1 MTPSSDANK
10 IIREMKAAQ
19 RKAEQQMQRE
29 LKRAADQANREIDQ
43 HNRKVEKKNRQ
54 AVAEY
59 NRKVDAHN
67 RAADRHNR
75 QEVSRVNRELRKAA
89 SQPTVSYTE
98 SERQLAQRVQETVT
112 TQETREYHV
121 FLSYARIDG
130 SEIAS
135 SLRDNLEGM
144 GVSVWFDEVAIRPG
158 KSLAL
163 QMDQGL
169 RRAHA
174 GVAVLTAAYLTGRF
188 WTERELGVLLHKS
201 TLIPVLHN
209 VTFEDVAQYS
219 GILPDLAG
227 FSTEHDS
234 VREIAE
240 KIAAAVLVTE
250 SS

>member
-1 MTPSSDANK
+1 MTPSSDINK

-19 RKAEQQMQRE
+19 RKAEQQVQRE
-29 LKRAADQANREIDQ
+29 LKRAVDKANREIGQ
-43 HNRKVEKKNRQ
+43 HNRRVEQQNRQ

-67 RAADRHNR
+67 RAADRHNK
-75 QEVSRVNRELRKAA
+75 QEVDRVNRELRKAA
-89 SQPTVSYTE
+89 SRPAVTYTE
-98 SERQLAQRVQETVT
+98 SERQLAQRVQESIA
-112 TQETREYHV
+112 TQDTREYHI

-135 SLRDNLEGM
+135 DLRHNLEDM

-188 WTERELGVLLHKS
+188 WTERELGALLHKS

-227 FSTEHDS
+227 FSTEHDA
-234 VREIAE
+234 VRDIAE

-250 SS
+250 SP

>member
-1 MTPSSDANK
+1 MTPSSNINK

-19 RKAEQQMQRE
+19 RKAEQQAQRE
-29 LKRAADQANREIDQ
+29 LKRAVDKENREIDQ
-43 HNRKVEKKNRQ
+43 HNRRVEQQNRQ
-54 AVAEY
+54 AVANY

-67 RAADRHNR
+67 RAADRHNK
-75 QEVSRVNRELRKAA
+75 QEIDRVNRELRKAA
-89 SQPTVSYTE
+89 SRPAVSYTDE
-98 SERQLAQRVQETVT
+98 ERQLSQRVQEAVAA
-112 TQETREYHV
+112 QDTREYHV

-130 SEIAS
+130 SNLAS
-135 SLRDNLEGM
+135 DLRDNLEER

-169 RRAHA
+169 RRANA

-188 WTERELGVLLHKS
+188 WTERELGALLHKS

-234 VREIAE
+234 VRDIAG

-250 SS
+250 SP